1 VTVFAKETGDAL
13 ASLVKQLDKV
23 VADNKE
29 QQAAAFVNVIG
40 EDREKLEE
48 VAKKFGAPYDNVAVV
63 VPVEFEAGPKD
74 YGVNPE
80 AGVTVLVYRGGKVM
94 ANHAIAPGK
103 LDEKAIKAIVEDA
116 RKTLGKDG

>member
-1 VTVFAKETGDAL
+1 MTVFAKETSDAL

-23 VADNKE
+23 VADNADNK
-29 QQAAAFVNVIG
+29 AAAFVNIIG

-48 VAKKFGAPYDNVAVV
+48 AAKKFGAPYENVAVV

-94 ANHAIAPGK
+94 ANHALAPGK
-103 LDEKAIKAIVEDA
+103 LDDKAIKAIIEDA
-116 RKTLGKDG
+116 QKTLGKDG